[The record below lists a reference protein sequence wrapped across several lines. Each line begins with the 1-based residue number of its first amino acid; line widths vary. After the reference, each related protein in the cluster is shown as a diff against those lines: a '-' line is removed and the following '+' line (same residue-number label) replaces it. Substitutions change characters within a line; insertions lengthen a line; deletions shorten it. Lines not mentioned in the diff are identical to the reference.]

1 MYHRFDKEKH
11 WYHTNNPISKRSF
24 VKARCHVHASIA
36 TIAFFQGPAPRKLH
50 AAWGSQQKES
60 LMTPTRRQ
68 FVETAGMAAAASA
81 VLTGQVAMAQAAK
94 PAPYAI
100 KPLPFD
106 PKSIKGL
113 SEKIIVSH
121 HDNNYAGAVRRL
133 NAITAQLA
141 DTDFAK
147 APVFTVNGLKRE
159 ELIAMNSM
167 ILHELYFDSLGAG
180 GNPGGALAD
189 AIARDFG
196 SLDRWH
202 AEFAAMGRAEGGGSG
217 WVLLTY
223 SPRDKRLVN
232 QWAADHTNSVAGGR
246 PILALDMYEHAYHMD
261 YGASA
266 AAYVDAFM
274 AAIHWDNVAALF
286 NRFSKE

>member
-1 MYHRFDKEKH
+1 
-11 WYHTNNPISKRSF
+11 
-24 VKARCHVHASIA
+24 
-36 TIAFFQGPAPRKLH
+36 
-50 AAWGSQQKES
+50 
-60 LMTPTRRQ
+60 MTTTRRQ
-68 FVETAGMAAAASA
+68 FIEAASLAAIAASA
-81 VLTGQVAMAQAAK
+81 GSAAQAQGAGN
-94 PAPYAI
+94 AANYAV

-113 SEKIIVSH
+113 SEKILVSH

-133 NAITAQLA
+133 NAIGAQLA
-141 DTDFAK
+141 QTDFTK

-167 ILHELYFDSLGAG
+167 ILHELYFDSLGE
-180 GNPGGALAD
+180 GGAPMGNLAD
-189 AIARDFG
+189 ALARDFG
-196 SLDRWH
+196 SVDRWR
-202 AEFAAMGRAEGGGSG
+202 AEFSALGRAEGGGSG

-266 AAYVDAFM
+266 GGYVDAFM
-274 AAIHWDNVAALF
+274 AAIRWSNVAALF
-286 NRFSKE
+286 DRYNREA

>member
-1 MYHRFDKEKH
+1 
-11 WYHTNNPISKRSF
+11 
-24 VKARCHVHASIA
+24 
-36 TIAFFQGPAPRKLH
+36 
-50 AAWGSQQKES
+50 
-60 LMTPTRRQ
+60 MTLTRRQ
-68 FVETAGMAAAASA
+68 FGETASIAAAVSA
-81 VLTGQVAMAQAAK
+81 TMIGQAALAQTSVAK
-94 PAPYAI
+94 PVPYAI

-113 SEKIIVSH
+113 SEKVIVSH

-133 NAITAQLA
+133 NAIGAQLA
-141 DTDFAK
+141 ETDFAK

-180 GNPGGALAD
+180 GNPGSDLAA
-189 AIARDFG
+189 AIVRDFG
-196 SLDRWH
+196 SLDRWR

-274 AAIHWDNVAALF
+274 AAIRWDNAAALF
-286 NRFSKE
+286 NRFSKES

>member
-1 MYHRFDKEKH
+1 MLMTFTR
-11 WYHTNNPISKRSF
+11 RSF
-24 VKARCHVHASIA
+24 V
-36 TIAFFQGPAPRKLH
+36 
-50 AAWGSQQKES
+50 ES
-60 LMTPTRRQ
+60 
-68 FVETAGMAAAASA
+68 AGVAAAAS
-81 VLTGQVAMAQAAK
+81 VSILGQAANAQAVSGA

-121 HDNNYAGAVRRL
+121 HDNNYAGAVKRL
-133 NAITAQLA
+133 NAIGAQLA
-141 DTDFAK
+141 TIDFAK

-180 GNPGGALAD
+180 GAPAGALAD

-196 SLDRWH
+196 SVERWR
-202 AEFAAMGRAEGGGSG
+202 AEFTAMGKAEGGGSG

-232 QWAADHTNSVAGGR
+232 QWAADHTNNLAGGR
-246 PILALDMYEHAYHMD
+246 PILALDMYEHAYHID
-261 YGASA
+261 YGAGA
-266 AAYVDAFM
+266 GAYVDAFM
-274 AAIHWDNVAALF
+274 AAIKWDNVASLF
-286 NRFSKE
+286 SRYSKEA

>member
-1 MYHRFDKEKH
+1 
-11 WYHTNNPISKRSF
+11 
-24 VKARCHVHASIA
+24 
-36 TIAFFQGPAPRKLH
+36 
-50 AAWGSQQKES
+50 
-60 LMTPTRRQ
+60 MTPTRRR
-68 FVETAGMAAAASA
+68 FVETAGIAAVASVSVLGQAASA
-81 VLTGQVAMAQAAK
+81 QTAAAV
-94 PAPYAI
+94 PTPYAI

-113 SEKIIVSH
+113 SEKILVSH
-121 HDNNYAGAVRRL
+121 HDNNYAGAVKRL
-133 NAITAQLA
+133 NAIGAQLA
-141 DTDFAK
+141 GTDFTK

-180 GNPGGALAD
+180 GAPSGALSD

-232 QWAADHTNSVAGGR
+232 QWAADHTNTVAGGR
-246 PILALDMYEHAYHMD
+246 PILALDMYEHAYHLD
-261 YGASA
+261 YGAGA
-266 AAYVDAFM
+266 AGYVDAFM
-274 AAIHWDNVAALF
+274 AAVRWDNVAALF
-286 NRFSKE
+286 NRYSKEA